1 MTGYSLKEI
10 SEQLNTGEI
19 PNIAN
24 YGNTYTKDE
33 VYTKTEVLGSFGN
46 LSSPLLDLP
55 LKNSLAMKA
64 GVGSV
69 TFTRATTAT
78 YIDRYGVLQYSA
90 IDEPR
95 FEKEGLL
102 IEGGS
107 TNFFNYSNHNS
118 HSNWTKGGGFINTT
132 IDSGVNNPDGTSGA
146 VKVTSSDSVFANY
159 RDIHMSQVILASY
172 NIGDVITI
180 RSHIKKGSNGR
191 FRFRFFDDGG
201 YVCGVIVEVESF
213 TILSRD
219 AEITTCT
226 IEEDI
231 LNDGWCV
238 ITATFTAS
246 LGVGTNIRVITQFS
260 NSVLANSDYMY
271 LDNMQVEVLPFAT
284 SYIPTTDSAV
294 TRTAD
299 VCELVARNNI
309 GQKEI
314 TTALEFNV
322 VGLNTGNYNRFMT
335 MTASGYNS
343 ADKVLHSLN
352 GSTGQVFIDDIVS
365 TATVSNRTYT
375 ASEQIN
381 LVYTQTETQTSI
393 FLDGVLDKTLA
404 TQFDQNLHKYVFQFG
419 GGDTTNNRFLFGHI
433 KNFKI
438 FDKALTATEISLLQ
452 GSN

>member
-213 TILSRD
+213 TILARD

-284 SYIPTTDSAV
+284 SYIPTTNSAV
-294 TRTAD
+294 TRASEVCQITNENNEPNFLDEATYSMRVNVKGVHAD
-299 VCELVARNNI
+299 YADLFQTEATRIV
-309 GQKEI
+309 
-314 TTALEFNV
+314 
-322 VGLNTGNYNRFMT
+322 LNTNDGTEKLYVNKNNTYSNSYAT
-335 MTASGYNS
+335 VPYNS
-343 ADKVLHSLN
+343 FEKVDVTYKDLNLSLY
-352 GSTGQVFIDDIVS
+352 IDNVLFHTVS
-365 TATVSNRTYT
+365 TANTKLIGRVG
-375 ASEQIN
+375 I
-381 LVYTQTETQTSI
+381 
-393 FLDGVLDKTLA
+393 VL
-404 TQFDQNLHKYVFQFG
+404 G
-419 GGDTTNNRFLFGHI
+419 GGTLTGAEASFHI
-433 KNFKI
+433 KSLKI
-438 FDKALTATEISLLQ
+438 YDKALTPTEVALA
-452 GSN
+452 